1 MIAQTDYD
9 EIIKQIQAGTLDV
22 VEWLAVQSEDT
33 IRKRIYARV
42 PKGLDLSVGSYEY
55 DAIEPTN
62 TEFALTYFLLRNII
76 LLAFPQNSFGKW
88 LTLAAAAKGVYRK
101 DATYA
106 KGILVITG
114 LYKTVI
120 PAGAKFSNTVSINS
134 TVKIKY
140 YTTQKEVIINEN
152 GVAEVPV
159 ISDEIGSFGNVSAGE
174 INLNISD
181 IPNLASIK
189 NEKAFT
195 NGVDEETDSSLLERL
210 LERVRNPVSS
220 GNKRAYEQ
228 WAKEIAGV
236 ESVEV
241 VSLWNGPGTVK
252 VIIIGEEG
260 NAIPDLIDTVK
271 EYLDPKEYEG
281 KGEGKAPVG
290 AIVTVVTVEKFPI
303 QIDIYGLEYEE
314 RYTFLLLK
322 ENLITSIKNE
332 IAKVKIGG
340 LVRIHYVEQSIRS
353 VKGIKDFQ
361 KVLLNKVEN
370 NIQISE
376 HLKASVEEVY
386 FNEN

>member
-1 MIAQTDYD
+1 MISQTDYN
-9 EIIKQIQAGTLDV
+9 EIIKQIQDGTLDV
-22 VEWLAVQSEDT
+22 MEWLAVQSEDT

-42 PKGLDLSVGSYEY
+42 PEGLDLSVGSYEY

-62 TEFALTYFLLRNII
+62 IEFALTYFLLRNII

-101 DATYA
+101 EATYA
-106 KGILVITG
+106 KGILKITG

-120 PAGAKFSNTVSINS
+120 PAGVKFSNTVSNNS
-134 TVKIKY
+134 SVKLKY
-140 YTTQKEVIINEN
+140 YTTQEEVIINEN
-152 GVAEVPV
+152 GIAEVYV

-181 IPNLASIK
+181 IPNLTSIK
-189 NEKAFT
+189 NEVAFT
-195 NGVDEETDSSLLERL
+195 NGTEEEKDSSLLERL

-220 GNKRAYEQ
+220 GNKKAYEQ
-228 WAKEIAGV
+228 WAKEVAGV
-236 ESVEV
+236 ENVEV

-260 NAIPDLIDTVK
+260 KAIPDLIDTVK

-281 KGEGKAPVG
+281 KGEGKASVG
-290 AIVTVVTVEKFPI
+290 AVVTVVTIENFPI

-314 RYTFLLLK
+314 GYTFLMLK
-322 ENLITSIKNE
+322 ENLIVSIKKE

-361 KVLLNKVEN
+361 KVLLNKTED
-370 NIQISE
+370 NIQVSE
-376 HLKASVEEVY
+376 YLKASVGEVFFY
-386 FNEN
+386 GN